1 VVVLDVMMEQFD
13 SGFKLS
19 KKIKDK
25 HLDLPVMLLTSIGAQ
40 TGLEFS
46 SNQDLLKAT
55 GADVLLDKPVSP
67 KVFIDE
73 IEKVTGSK

>member
-1 VVVLDVMMEQFD
+1 
-13 SGFKLS
+13 
-19 KKIKDK
+19 
-25 HLDLPVMLLTSIGAQ
+25 LTSIGAQ